1 MNLTEILKN
10 QDFFQE
16 LVRKKEKGIFPNA
29 TLFFCEDEVTA
40 RAVLILTALMLEYP
54 TFDLMNEKSD
64 EYVRVK
70 SGVDLDIKV
79 FPKGDKI
86 LVADAG
92 EIVTEVF
99 VKPVNLPNK
108 IFLLFDFDV
117 ATEEAQNK
125 LLKVIEEPPQ
135 NVYFLISSSSQ
146 DRVLPTIRSRCEKI
160 KINPLPIE
168 EIRKISTDELAN
180 VLGRGYIGKTLE
192 YAQKDELKNLS
203 NFAISLFT
211 EMKNSKQVLKFSK
224 KFLEYQSEKDLILQV
239 LALAIEDIVKIK
251 CDSENLC
258 KLQDYIVDLKNVEAE
273 FSVRALCE
281 IFNLITDLRKK
292 IEFNANLTI
301 SIDNFLLKILEVKYL
316 CK

>member
-1 MNLTEILKN
+1 MNLAEILKN
-10 QDFFQE
+10 QDFFRE
-16 LVRKKEKGIFPNA
+16 LVKKKEAGKFPNA

-40 RAVLILTALMLEYP
+40 RSVLTLTALLLEYP

-64 EYVRVK
+64 EYVRVA

-99 VKPVNLPNK
+99 VKPVNLPHK
-108 IFLLFDFDV
+108 VFLLFDFDV

-125 LLKVIEEPPQ
+125 LLKVIEEPPKD
-135 NVYFLISSSSQ
+135 VYFLLSSKSEE
-146 DRVLPTIRSRCEKI
+146 RVLPTIRSRCEKI
-160 KINPLPIE
+160 KINPLSMD
-168 EIRKISTDELAN
+168 EIRTISTDELAN
-180 VLGRGYIGKTLE
+180 ILGRGYVGKTLE
-192 YAQKDELKNLS
+192 YAHKDALKMLT

-224 KFLEYQSEKDLILQV
+224 KFLEYQSEMDLILQV
-239 LALAIEDIVKIK
+239 LSLAIEDILKIK
-251 CDSENLC
+251 CDSGALC
-258 KLQDYIVDLKNVEAE
+258 KLTPYLVDLKNVEPE
-273 FSVRALCE
+273 FSVRSLCE
-281 IFNLITDLRKK
+281 ISNLITTFREKL
-292 IEFNANLTI
+292 EFNANLTVA
-301 SIDNFLLKILEVKYL
+301 IDNFLLKILEVKYL